1 MTEPRTEH
9 EDREGMDAH
18 GHRRQEPG
26 SPGFASRRRF
36 MRQAFA
42 AAGVAAFGTMVGVSR
57 AGASSNVSLADAT
70 TTPSATASA
79 APSGGPGGGGGGAP
93 GVKDA
98 FVGVTTDGT
107 VIEDLYSIHRTGVS
121 TGQSVAAAK
130 AWLASLTATQRE
142 AVTFPVQV
150 SDYTQDQWRL
160 WTNIDSDRD
169 AGLSLQDM
177 TKAQRAKAQSVLKA
191 GMSARGIK
199 NADKVRHLNLYGGQ
213 LVDETDQFN
222 DELYWLT
229 IMGTPST
236 REPWGWQ
243 FEGHHLV
250 INYFVL
256 GDQVVMTPTFMGS
269 EPRVADYGI
278 DSKYEGTK
286 SFEDELA
293 AGYDL
298 LRSLSAD
305 QQSVAV
311 TTSATSD
318 RDLTAG
324 AYSDNA
330 VMAYEGIAGS
340 ELNPAQL
347 AKLWRIVELFVGN
360 VDEGHAR
367 VKMAEVKKHKDDT
380 HFSWHG
386 ATTDDTPMYY
396 RIHSPVVL
404 IELDSQD
411 LGPIGKAAG
420 WAAGMTQRHIHAII
434 RTPNGNDYGKDLL
447 SLHLALDH

>member
-1 MTEPRTEH
+1 M
-9 EDREGMDAH
+9 
-18 GHRRQEPG
+18 
-26 SPGFASRRRF
+26 
-36 MRQAFA
+36 
-42 AAGVAAFGTMVGVSR
+42 
-57 AGASSNVSLADAT
+57 
-70 TTPSATASA
+70 
-79 APSGGPGGGGGGAP
+79 
-93 GVKDA
+93 
-98 FVGVTTDGT
+98 GVTTDGT

-121 TGQSVAAAK
+121 TRESVAAAK
-130 AWLASLTATQRE
+130 AWLASLTAAQRE
-142 AVTFPVQV
+142 AVNFPVQT

-160 WTNIDSDRD
+160 WTNVDGDRD

-177 TKAQRAKAQSVLKA
+177 TKRQRIKALKILKA
-191 GMSARGIK
+191 GMSARGLE

-229 IMGTPST
+229 IMGTPSAT
-236 REPWGWQ
+236 EPWGWQ

-269 EPRVADYGI
+269 EPRVANYGI

-293 AGYDL
+293 AGFAL
-298 LRSLSAD
+298 IRSLSAD
-305 QQSVAV
+305 QQSVAI
-311 TTSATSD
+311 TKSTTSD

-330 VMAYEGIAGS
+330 VMAYEGIKATD
-340 ELNPAQL
+340 LNSAQL
-347 AKLWRIVELFVGN
+347 TKLWKIVELFVGN
-360 VDEGHAR
+360 VDEGHAK

-386 ATTDDTPMYY
+386 PTTDNAPMYY

-420 WAAGMTQRHIHAII
+420 WEAGSNQRHIHAIT

-447 SLHLALDH
+447 ALHLALDH